1 MKAPS
6 TGRSS
11 PTELSRQSK
20 GGQEKCGHQILYADR
35 LNVLPARNDNLL
47 NSCRAFAEARDSARS
62 LLGAA
67 RWVPGHI
74 GLTSS
79 TSRNMPRGGTSLNCN
94 TPKTN
99 RWTARARRFC

>member
-47 NSCRAFAEARDSARS
+47 NSCRA
-62 LLGAA
+62 LPL
-67 RWVPGHI
+67 
-74 GLTSS
+74 
-79 TSRNMPRGGTSLNCN
+79 
-94 TPKTN
+94 
-99 RWTARARRFC
+99 